1 MRSLFTVLVFA
12 ALSGGAAAQTC
23 ERPVDPYDSGG
34 PLDPERAAYDVKSYD
49 LNVRVDPA
57 DSTIR
62 GRVTFHTT
70 IVHDVNRIAF
80 DLDTLLVVESVSVA
94 GADLPAADILRCGG
108 RVYLTLSRMWTRGE
122 PLTLDVAYGGRPRI
136 APRAPWD
143 GGVVWARTASDAPWI
158 ATANQMVGPDV
169 WWPAKD
175 HVSDEP
181 DSMAISVTVPDDLV
195 AAMNGRL
202 VQVDTL
208 ADGWHTWRWHVSTP
222 INPYVVA
229 LNIAPYVT
237 IDTTVASVAGDS
249 IPVVFYVLPEDEA
262 RGRTLFSEI
271 LAHLAWF
278 ESRFGPYPFRAD
290 KYGVAQTPHLGMEHQ
305 SIIAYGARFDN
316 RSMTQ
321 GVDWGFDALHHH
333 ELAHEWFGNLMTTAD
348 WKDMWLH
355 EGFGTYAQVL
365 WLEDT
370 QGVER
375 SREYLQS
382 FRRWIR
388 GLRPVAERESAT
400 AQEIYTSN
408 DMYFKGAWV
417 LHTLRWLVGD
427 EVLLTSLRR
436 FAYPDSAIEFT
447 SDGTAARVSSTA
459 EYVALVEAL
468 SGRELGW
475 FFDTYIYGVE
485 VPTLDVRRTG
495 DSLILSWETE
505 DGAEFPLPVEIA
517 VNGARRRVDM
527 NGGSATV
534 ALPAGADVEI
544 DPDGWLLMDLKIVG
558 RGDER

>member
-12 ALSGGAAAQTC
+12 ALGSGAAAQTC

-62 GRVTFHTT
+62 GRVAFHTT
-70 IVHDVNRIAF
+70 IVEDTDRIAF
-80 DLDTLLVVESVSVA
+80 DLDTLLRVESVSIQGEGVP
-94 GADLPAADILRCGG
+94 DDQVVRCGG

-175 HVSDEP
+175 HVSDEA
-181 DSMAISVTVPDDLV
+181 DSMAISVTEPDDLV

-485 VPTLDVRRTG
+485 VPTLDVRQTG